1 MNASY
6 TKPTGQPH
14 KIKVDSS
21 LIYALWNCGIAHA
34 GTETPFIVRT
44 ALVGEGAE
52 IKVRLKDDKG
62 KTLEKMSGKVLG
74 NCCRASIAIPENV
87 RMDAMLHLEVEL
99 PKHGLDG
106 ESNRIPAGP
115 SLKPRSMQWSKKETK
130 RGDVLKLQAQFVDLP
145 DNTDAEV
152 TIYEFD
158 KDGNHDPL
166 ITLPTVIK
174 NSALDLS
181 WEYQYQ
187 DETDRIPTQ
196 TDLKPYQK
204 KYKQPQ
210 YFYVIEID
218 GCRIGTGQESGLL
231 KFNDAITLS
240 LADPDGTARADETY
254 RITFA
259 DGTEKKGTLDAEGK
273 ASIDMPPGPF
283 TVEYGV

>member
-1 MNASY
+1 MNATY
-6 TKPTGQPH
+6 TKPSGQPQ
-14 KIKVDSS
+14 KIQVQSN
-21 LIYALWNCGIAHA
+21 LIYALWACGRAWA
-34 GTETPFIVRT
+34 ETEAPFIVKT

-52 IKVRLKDDKG
+52 VKVKLLNASG
-62 KTLEKMSGKVLG
+62 KTLAKTSDKIFG
-74 NCCRASIAIPENV
+74 NYLHGAIAVPSTVKPDDI
-87 RMDAMLHLEVEL
+87 LLLEVEL
-99 PKHGLDG
+99 PKHRLSVD
-106 ESNRIPAGP
+106 SNQVPAGP

-145 DNTDAEV
+145 ENTDAEV

-174 NSALDLS
+174 NNTLDLS

-187 DETDRIPTQ
+187 DETDQIPTQ

-204 KYKQPQ
+204 NYKHPQ

-218 GCRIGTGQESGLL
+218 GCRIGSKQESGLL

-240 LADPDGTARADETY
+240 LVDPDGTVRANETY
-254 RITFA
+254 KITFP
-259 DGTEKKGTLDAEGK
+259 DGTEKKGTLDANGK
-273 ASIDMPPGPF
+273 ATLDLPPGPF

>member
-1 MNASY
+1 MNPTY
-6 TKPTGQPH
+6 TKPADQAH
-14 KIKVDSS
+14 KIQVQSN
-21 LIYALWNCGIAHA
+21 LIYALWTCGIAHA
-34 GTETPFIVRT
+34 ETEAPFIVKT
-44 ALVGEGAE
+44 SLVGEGAE
-52 IKVRLKDDKG
+52 IKIKLKNDSG
-62 KTLEKMSGKVLG
+62 KTLEKKSDKIFG
-74 NCCRASIAIPENV
+74 NCYRGIIAVPLKV
-87 RMDAMLHLEVEL
+87 KMDDMLYLEIEL
-99 PKHGLDG
+99 SKQGLSG
-106 ESNRIPAGP
+106 ESNQVPAGP
-115 SLKPRSMQWSKKETK
+115 SLKPRSMQWSSKETK
-130 RGDVLKLQAQFVDLP
+130 RGDVIKMQAQFIDLP

-181 WEYQYQ
+181 WEYQYH

-196 TDLKPYQK
+196 SELKPYRKNYQR
-204 KYKQPQ
+204 PQ

-218 GCRIGTGQESGLL
+218 GCRIGTKQESGLL

-240 LADPDGTARADETY
+240 LVDPDGTVRANETY
-254 RITFA
+254 RITFP
-259 DGTEKKGTLDAEGK
+259 DGTEKKGTLDANGK